1 MILPALDDEEVT
13 SGVIDEGD
21 IVVISSTSSAL
32 ITTDDFDGG
41 VIPPDTKEL
50 GPGLYV
56 ALGRDV
62 WMQFCLILFGF
73 WFMFEVI
80 KVFQGKLNEVVMR
93 NVLSG

>member
-1 MILPALDDEEVT
+1 MILPALDEEVS

-32 ITTDDFDGG
+32 ITTIDFDGG

-73 WFMFEVI
+73 LFIFE
-80 KVFQGKLNEVVMR
+80 GKLNEVVMR
-93 NVLSG
+93 HVLSG

>member
-32 ITTDDFDGG
+32 STTDDFDGG
-41 VIPPDTKEL
+41 VLPPDTKEL

-56 ALGRDV
+56 ALGEDV

-80 KVFQGKLNEVVMR
+80 KVLQGKLNEVVMR
-93 NVLSG
+93 HVLSG